1 MLPDGF
7 SDYIAYAD
15 ESGDPSL
22 KHIDDNFPVFTLAL
36 CIFPIDSYVEEVVPA
51 VQRLKFDFFGHDQ
64 VILHANEI
72 RRKSGPFRI
81 LRDDSLNDL
90 FMSREHRVKVR
101 ARACGKRKAPTLV
114 GAPPTGDKA
123 QPEARAALAARADR
137 EQPPAHLLASVAPQP
152 NDFKVRGRWR
162 RIQAHWSA
170 GKRKASCYAEA
181 QRRPRCCDLERTPR
195 PRRPPTRLNSRLTS
209 G

>member
-1 MLPDGF
+1 MLPNGF

-22 KHIDDNFPVFTLAL
+22 KHIDDNFPVFSLAF
-36 CIFPIDSYVEEVVPA
+36 CIFPIESYVEEVVPA

-72 RRKSGPFRI
+72 RRRSGPFRI

-114 GAPPTGDKA
+114 GAPPTGNKA

-137 EQPPAHLLASVAPQP
+137 ESPAQLLASVVLQP
-152 NDFKVRGRWR
+152 NDFKVRGRTAPYPGTLERGQTKGLVLR
-162 RIQAHWSA
+162 RGPTPTA
-170 GKRKASCYAEA
+170 
-181 QRRPRCCDLERTPR
+181 CCDLERTPR
-195 PRRPPTRLNSRLTS
+195 PRRPPTRLNSWLTS